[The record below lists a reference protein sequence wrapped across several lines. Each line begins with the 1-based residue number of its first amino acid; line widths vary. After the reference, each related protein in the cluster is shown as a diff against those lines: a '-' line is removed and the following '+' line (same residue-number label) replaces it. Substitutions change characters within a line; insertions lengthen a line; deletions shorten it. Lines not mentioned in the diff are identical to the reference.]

1 MQREFF
7 GKLIIFILFAV
18 GIQYELNKGKP
29 RLIVYQK
36 PEEGKS
42 NGQFVWSYTG
52 DNSPKYWGHLE
63 IGYAACSNGKEQ
75 SPINID
81 IPQIKAVG
89 EIASG

>member
-1 MQREFF
+1 ML
-7 GKLIIFILFAV
+7 LIGVLSEI
-18 GIQYELNKGKP
+18 NKGEPRFVVFHKP
-29 RLIVYQK
+29 DESK
-36 PEEGKS
+36 NS
-42 NGQFVWSYTG
+42 GQFVWSYTG
-52 DNSPKYWGHLE
+52 DSSPKYWGHLE